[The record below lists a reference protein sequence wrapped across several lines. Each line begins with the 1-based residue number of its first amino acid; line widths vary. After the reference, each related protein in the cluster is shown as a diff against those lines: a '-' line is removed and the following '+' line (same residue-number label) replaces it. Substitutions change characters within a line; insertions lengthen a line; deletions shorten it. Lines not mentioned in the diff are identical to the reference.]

1 MGGRG
6 VWRAAFVAIRVLSI
20 YLMVSGLVALGF
32 YSQFLVHGFG
42 DGGWTLL
49 VAAIVEAASGGAL
62 WIWATGIADRI
73 SHTADVDHPV
83 EEGGENQAGA
93 QLDAATLL
101 WLALLILGLVIAINA
116 LSNLI
121 VELGQITTIQ
131 FAAGR
136 SSEWFSFAAAGL
148 RLAIGLAL
156 VLKGRI
162 LVRTSQRTPTA
173 RANYE

>member
-6 VWRAAFVAIRVLSI
+6 VWRAAFVSIRVLSI
-20 YLMVSGLVALGF
+20 YLIVSGLVALGF

-49 VAAIVEAASGGAL
+49 LAAVVEAASGGAL

-73 SHTADVDHPV
+73 SGTAEAAHPI
-83 EEGGENQAGA
+83 EEGKEQAGT

-101 WLALLILGLVIAINA
+101 WIALLVLGLVIAINA

-121 VELGQITTIQ
+121 VEFGQITTIQ

-136 SSEWFSFAAAGL
+136 SSEWFSFAAASL
-148 RLAIGLAL
+148 RFAIGLAL
-156 VLKGRI
+156 VLKGQV
-162 LVRTSQRTPTA
+162 LVRTFQRRPAA
-173 RANYE
+173 RADYE